1 MFNPFIN
8 ITRVLLIYHGFSSFI
23 FQTWNMIRDHVNDGY
38 HMARTI
44 KAFKSKWKVLMAE
57 VKKQKDHNLG
67 TGGGPMMRESP
78 LTAVVLLIL
87 GEESDA
93 VNGIR

>member
-8 ITRVLLIYHGFSSFI
+8 ITRVLLIYHVFSSFI

-38 HMARTI
+38 HMARRTT

-67 TGGGPMMRESP
+67 DRRRPHDERVTVYCSGVTDSWC
-78 LTAVVLLIL
+78 
-87 GEESDA
+87 
-93 VNGIR
+93 GIRTYYM